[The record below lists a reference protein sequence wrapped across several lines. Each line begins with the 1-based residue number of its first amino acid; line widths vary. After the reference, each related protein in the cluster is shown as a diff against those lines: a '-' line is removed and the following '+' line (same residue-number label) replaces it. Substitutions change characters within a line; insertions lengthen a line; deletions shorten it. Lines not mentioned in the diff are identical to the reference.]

1 MSLLME
7 SRTPDPFRTGITR
20 RTLLYAATATILPR
34 IHALSTYPTWEQ
46 TALTDTLHNTSAI
59 GTVVDRQSGR
69 ILATRGNKD
78 YANTPGSILKP
89 LLLLGALQQNMVASQ
104 TTVFCRRDLHIG
116 AGTYP
121 CTHPQSNI
129 SFTAQEALAYSCNTW
144 FAALALRFTPA
155 RLLETLRTF
164 HLYSVV
170 TPKSPEGS
178 QLLSLGLAGVTTSP
192 SEIADAYRILSSQLG
207 QSIAKP
213 VADGLRDSVSF
224 GMAHNADASGIDIS
238 GKTGTADNPPRQPWS
253 HGWFAGFAII
263 RNTPLV
269 LSLYLPQ
276 GSGADAASLARNFY
290 LACNKTPA

>member
-1 MSLLME
+1 ME
-7 SRTPDPFRTGITR
+7 SRTPDSFRTGITR
-20 RTLLYAATATILPR
+20 RTLLYAATATVLPR
-34 IHALSTYPTWEQ
+34 IHALSTYPTREQ

-78 YANTPGSILKP
+78 YTNTPGSILKP
-89 LLLLGALQQNMVASQ
+89 LLLLGALQQNIVAST

-116 AGTYP
+116 DGTYP

-224 GMAHNADASGIDIS
+224 GMAHNADASGIDVS

>member
-7 SRTPDPFRTGITR
+7 SRTPDSFRTGITR
-20 RTLLYAATATILPR
+20 RTLLYAATATVLPR

-78 YANTPGSILKP
+78 YTNTPGSILKP
-89 LLLLGALQQNMVASQ
+89 LLLLGALQQNIVAS
-104 TTVFCRRDLHIG
+104 TSTVFCRRDLHIG

>member
-7 SRTPDPFRTGITR
+7 SRTPDSFRTGITR

-78 YANTPGSILKP
+78 YTNTPGSILKP
-89 LLLLGALQQNMVASQ
+89 LLLLGALQQNIVAST

-116 AGTYP
+116 DGTYP

-144 FAALALRFTPA
+144 FAALALRFTPS

-224 GMAHNADASGIDIS
+224 GMAHNADASGIDVS

>member
-7 SRTPDPFRTGITR
+7 SRTPDSFRTGITR

-89 LLLLGALQQNMVASQ
+89 LLLLGALQENMVASQ

-144 FAALALRFTPA
+144 FAALALRFTPS

-224 GMAHNADASGIDIS
+224 GMAHNADASGIDVS